1 MWGCKSPGVES
12 GVEPCVS
19 KWKGEG
25 DTNVTTPASMTSWS
39 EQRQTAEMKAGVKSG
54 KGTNVGGN
62 AKEVT
67 PTIKEIRAE
76 WETELFR

>member
-1 MWGCKSPGVES
+1 
-12 GVEPCVS
+12 
-19 KWKGEG
+19 
-25 DTNVTTPASMTSWS
+25 MTSWS

-67 PTIKEIRAE
+67 PAIKEIRAD
-76 WETELFR
+76 WETELFGKT